1 MPQLTERNS
10 TMNYHP
16 THRFPAVTLSFLLL
30 GFSVQPCS
38 LAGPLTDAQLQTEL
52 DALRQVRRG
61 HFMENSSSVL
71 GKLPSPAEQAKT
83 QVDFRKQFMGKT
95 PRSLSGT
102 EKKRALAQFGYVTF
116 HLPTRSG
123 RATFPLGITGAHLR
137 EMRGQSATTVETI
150 EADSSAVGAL
160 EVGDIIIGA
169 YGHFFPED
177 DDPRIPLGYA
187 LADAQTEPKNGILIL
202 NTVRSGKLIEAKIK
216 VGLQGNY
223 SSTWP
228 YDCNKSNAVAD
239 AAASYIVNNIEAERL
254 DVFYDTLFL
263 LGTGRPDALEAVRRR
278 LYKMIDQKNL
288 GFGGLNS
295 WGNGY
300 SLVSLAEY
308 YLLTGD
314 SAVVPPIKK
323 LVKVLSDGQM
333 TCGSWSHSCPPGGYG
348 AVNNVGLVCFMGL
361 VLAREAGIEVDA
373 DVMLRSIR
381 FFGRGIGTFTPY
393 GDHTYFSPRMWRYLP
408 ASDNGSSSMSAL
420 DFYLLGSPDLAR
432 RTARQPC
439 YQYRTRLAGHAARI
453 FTIGWGPAGAALAPK
468 EEFHMFMNNLIWY
481 FELARRRNGSMTP
494 LAGGW
499 CPGTGA
505 IALNLTLP
513 RKKLRVLGAEKSV
526 FAMKLPAGLKKARQ
540 LYADKSWSVFKESVN
555 EFLAKP
561 GQANNKHARGLL
573 AAYQQIETNA
583 AATLDLIR
591 VNLEKK
597 NKDTAERQLAALR
610 ILIGEERIELK
621 ALAAQIEK
629 TQHVQAKP
637 PAQKASTRQKKA
649 SHNLPDKW
657 DILLA
662 AGNEAK
668 DEYLHGEFT
677 SDEVAALGAWYAE
690 GDISPTGMK
699 LRSGSHR
706 ANGRKQH
713 LIRRT
718 FEMDE
723 FYSSLR
729 ITTEEGLEGEIYV
742 NGKRMALFAKSKS
755 GGRRTLDLGEKGGE
769 LLVVGV
775 NTIAARIFRGGNIL
789 FEVAAGPGERD
800 MKSLREYSPS
810 FSPPG
815 YTNGWGPS
823 RDRVARNTS
832 WSFKDKSPR
841 EIARYLI
848 SPDCGVCDATATELA
863 SKGKAVVPLLK
874 QLVNDTH
881 PGIRTGAWDAVVAL
895 HKQGDLADRKDHE
908 AFLKIAGN
916 RANAEDSWVQQAL
929 IRAID
934 AFGIENEDAHKVLIS
949 MAGSFDPGTRL
960 RALAMFNPRG
970 GKFRNG
976 NPAAAVK
983 VAASVAGNLEGA
995 DAGYWG
1001 IPWSILRQ
1009 HKETPEARAAAP
1021 VVALVLDKVSHGLR
1035 GMFSNGV
1042 MDGAIPVIDHHI
1054 DAELEKTPGLISGIS
1069 KCYIKGPKINW
1080 TGWWIA
1086 RYKLK
1091 HVIYKLSPTAAPE
1104 LRRVAASQ
1112 RAWLKSASEQE
1123 VNYLANAPREIVEA
1137 DIRELEAW
1145 ADAVE
1150 KLDGKNDYQEL
1161 EALARSDDPAKR
1173 NVAVSAVWA
1182 DRLPDPAQAVKIA
1195 TLVASNT
1202 KTNTSRHWHL
1212 AWETIGRH
1220 KKLKESKEAIPVIA
1234 KVLDEVAHDMR
1245 GWISMHVIEYAA
1257 PILLHHWSPKIEK
1270 TPGLVSGLCKCLA
1283 KSAADGYWGGANKS
1297 LRQVTSKLTAQ
1308 SHATAKAAHESMTGW
1323 LAKAPNMEVERI
1335 VAHHHY
1341 RGGKARKHLEKNV
1354 GELGALVQRLGIGQ

>member
-1 MPQLTERNS
+1 MISDSAHRSS
-10 TMNYHP
+10 T
-16 THRFPAVTLSFLLL
+16 AILSLLL
-30 GFSVQPCS
+30 LVLSVHQS
-38 LAGPLTDAQLQTEL
+38 RSVAGPLTEQQLQAEL
-52 DALRQVRRG
+52 EALRQVRSG

-71 GKLPSPAEQAKT
+71 GTLPSPAEQAET
-83 QVDFRKQFMGKT
+83 QVDFRKQFMGEA
-95 PRSLSGT
+95 PRSLSDA
-102 EKKRALAQFGYVTF
+102 EKKRVLDQFGYVTF

-137 EMRGQSATTVETI
+137 EMRGESATTVETI
-150 EADSSAVGAL
+150 EAESPAAGAL

-169 YGHFFPED
+169 YGHFFPDD

-187 LADAQTEPKNGILIL
+187 LADAQTETRNGILTL

-216 VGLQGNY
+216 VGVQGNY

-228 YDCNKSNAVAD
+228 YDCNKSSAVAD
-239 AAASYIVNNIEAERL
+239 AAASYILNNIEAERL

-278 LYKMIDQKNL
+278 LYKMIDQENL

-300 SLVSLAEY
+300 SLVSLSEY

-333 TCGSWSHSCPPGGYG
+333 SCGSWSHSCPPGGYG

-361 VLAREAGIEVDA
+361 VLAREAGIEVESE
-373 DVMLRSIR
+373 VMLRSIR

-393 GDHTYFSPRMWRYLP
+393 GDHTYFSPRLWRYLP

-420 DFYLLGSPDLAR
+420 DFYLLGAPDLAR

-439 YQYRTRLAGHAARI
+439 YQYRTRLSGHAARI

-481 FELARRRNGSMTP
+481 FELARQRNGSMTP

-526 FAMKLPAGLKKARQ
+526 FATPPPEELKQMRQ
-540 LYADKSWSVFKESVN
+540 LYADKNWPEFKKSVE

-561 GQANNKHARGLL
+561 GQPNTAYARALL
-573 AAYQQIETNA
+573 AAYQETETNA

-591 VNLEKK
+591 TTIEKK
-597 NKDTAERQLAALR
+597 DKDTAERQLAALR
-610 ILIGEERIELK
+610 ILVGGERSEWK
-621 ALAAQIEK
+621 ALASQIEK
-629 TQHVQAKP
+629 TQQVQPQP
-637 PAQKASTRQKKA
+637 PAQQAFVTQKKV
-649 SHNLPDKW
+649 SLNLPEKW
-657 DILLA
+657 DILLNT
-662 AGNEAK
+662 GNDAR

-677 SDEVAALGAWYAE
+677 DEEVASLGAWYS
-690 GDISPTGMK
+690 GSNLSPRGMK
-699 LRSGSHR
+699 LRSGSQR
-706 ANGRKQH
+706 ADGRKQH

-718 FEMDE
+718 FEMDD
-723 FYSSLR
+723 FYTSLR

-742 NGKRMALFAKSKS
+742 NGKRVALFGSAKS

-769 LLVVGV
+769 LLVVGS
-775 NTIAARIFRGGNIL
+775 NTIAARIFRGGEIL
-789 FEVAAGPGERD
+789 FEVAAGPGARD
-800 MKSLREYSPS
+800 KKSLRDYSPS

-815 YTNGWGPS
+815 YTNGWVPS

-841 EIARYLI
+841 EIARFLA

-863 SKGKAVVPLLK
+863 SKGKEAIPLLK

-895 HKQGDLADRKDHE
+895 HKQGDLANIKDQE
-908 AFLKIAGN
+908 AFLKVAGD
-916 RANAEDSWVQQAL
+916 RASEEDSWVQQSL
-929 IRAID
+929 IRAIETFE
-934 AFGIENEDAHKVLIS
+934 AENADVHKVLVS
-949 MAGSFDPGTRL
+949 MAHSKDPGTRL
-960 RALAMFNPRG
+960 KALNLFEPRS
-970 GKFRNG
+970 GKLKNSD
-976 NPAAAVK
+976 PAVAVK
-983 VAASVAGNLEGA
+983 VATAVAGAIEGA

-1001 IPWSILRQ
+1001 TPWSILRN
-1009 HKETPEARAAAP
+1009 HKETAGARAAAP
-1021 VVALVLDKVSHGLR
+1021 VIALVLDQVSHGLR

-1042 MDGAIPVIDHHI
+1042 MDGAIPVIDYHI

-1069 KCYIKGPKINW
+1069 KCYIKGPKIDW

-1091 HVIYKLSPTAAPE
+1091 HVLYKLSPAAAPE
-1104 LRRVAASQ
+1104 LRRVAAGQ
-1112 RAWLKSASEQE
+1112 RAWLKAATEQE
-1123 VNYLANAPREIVEA
+1123 VSFLANAPREIVED
-1137 DIRELEAW
+1137 DIKELEAW
-1145 ADAVE
+1145 ADALE
-1150 KLDGKNDYQEL
+1150 NLDGKNDYQEL
-1161 EALARSDDPAKR
+1161 EELARSDDPVKR

-1182 DRLPDPAQAVKIA
+1182 DRLQDPAQAVKIA

-1212 AWETIGRH
+1212 AWETIDRH
-1220 KKLKESKEAIPVIA
+1220 KKLQEAKEAIPVIA
-1234 KVLDEVAHDMR
+1234 KVLDEVAHDRR
-1245 GWISMHVIEYAA
+1245 GWLSMHVIEYAA
-1257 PILLHHWSPKIEK
+1257 PILEHHWSAEIEE

-1283 KSAADGYWGGANKS
+1283 KSAADGYWGGANKN
-1297 LRQVTSKLTAQ
+1297 LRQVTSRLTPQ
-1308 SHATAKAAHESMTGW
+1308 SHAIAKATHESMTEW
-1323 LAKAPNMEVERI
+1323 VSKAPNTEIERL

-1341 RGGKARKHLEKNV
+1341 RGGKARQHLEKNV
-1354 GELGALVQRLGIGQ
+1354 GELGALVQRLGIGK